1 MPDITVALS
10 DEQRRELE
18 EAARQA
24 GMTVESYAAEAVSR
38 AVEVRYVLPSTQG
51 SVSPIQ
57 TLKRDKK

>member
-10 DEQRRELE
+10 EQQRKQLE
-18 EAARQA
+18 EAARLA

-51 SVSPIQ
+51 SVSPIKGLNQ
-57 TLKRDKK
+57 DKP